1 MIIRIPFIHKLII
14 NFWLYHLYC
23 CVMLIFFAFF
33 FFFVG
38 THCISYLCFCFVSFE
53 WPFVSFVANFT
64 CCRNG
69 SEDEEEE
76 CACVEWPK
84 KCQQHKGDKKQQEAA
99 AKKFLEISHC
109 CLKNEIHVHHVAFI
123 HCLELDLHII

>member
-1 MIIRIPFIHKLII
+1 
-14 NFWLYHLYC
+14 
-23 CVMLIFFAFF
+23 MLIFFCVLFFCLLGHIAFHIF
-33 FFFVG
+33 AFVL
-38 THCISYLCFCFVSFE
+38 YLLSGLLYLLWQILHAAEMEVRMRKKNVRVS
-53 WPFVSFVANFT
+53 S
-64 CCRNG
+64 G
-69 SEDEEEE
+69 Q
-76 CACVEWPK
+76 K